1 LTSGAFRQ
9 YGHQEKTIFRGAV
22 MDDALQVSA
31 SEFKARCLAIF
42 RDLEAR
48 RIGRV
53 LVTRRGRPVAE
64 LVPPRTRLAT
74 LWGAH
79 RGSVEVASLAPSA
92 DVVSARSAKGIDLTA
107 PVLDESLDAAAGVL
121 HR

>member
-1 LTSGAFRQ
+1 
-9 YGHQEKTIFRGAV
+9 
-22 MDDALQVSA
+22 MDDVLEVSA

-42 RDLEAR
+42 KDLEAR
-48 RIGRV
+48 RVSRV

-64 LVPPRTRLAT
+64 LTPPRTELPT

-79 RGSVEVASLAPSA
+79 RGSVGIAP
-92 DVVSARSAKGIDLTA
+92 GTDLTA
-107 PVLDESLDAAAGVL
+107 PVVDEAFDAAAGVL

>member
-1 LTSGAFRQ
+1 
-9 YGHQEKTIFRGAV
+9 
-22 MDDALQVSA
+22 MDDVLRISA
-31 SEFKARCLAIF
+31 TEFKARCLAIF

-48 RIGRV
+48 RVARV

-64 LVPPRTRLAT
+64 LTPPRTTLPT

-79 RGSVEVASLAPSA
+79 RGSVEVAP
-92 DVVSARSAKGIDLTA
+92 GIDLTE
-107 PVLDESLDAAAGVL
+107 PVVDEALDAAVGVL

>member
-1 LTSGAFRQ
+1 
-9 YGHQEKTIFRGAV
+9 
-22 MDDALQVSA
+22 MDDVLRVSA
-31 SEFKARCLAIF
+31 TEFKARCLAIF
-42 RDLEAR
+42 KDLEAR

-64 LVPPRTRLAT
+64 LTPPRTELPT

-79 RGSVEVASLAPSA
+79 RGSVEVAA
-92 DVVSARSAKGIDLTA
+92 GTDLTA
-107 PVLDESLDAAAGVL
+107 PVVDEELDAAAGVL

>member
-1 LTSGAFRQ
+1 
-9 YGHQEKTIFRGAV
+9 
-22 MDDALQVSA
+22 MDDVLRVSA
-31 SEFKARCLAIF
+31 TEFKARCLAIF
-42 RDLEAR
+42 KDLEAR

-64 LVPPRTRLAT
+64 LTPVRTQLPT

-79 RGSVEVASLAPSA
+79 RGSVQVMPG
-92 DVVSARSAKGIDLTA
+92 VDLTEPA
-107 PVLDESLDAAAGVL
+107 LDEPLDAAGGVL

>member
-1 LTSGAFRQ
+1 L
-9 YGHQEKTIFRGAV
+9 
-22 MDDALQVSA
+22 DDVLQVSA

-42 RDLEAR
+42 KDLEAR
-48 RIGRV
+48 RVGRV

-64 LVPPRTRLAT
+64 LTPPRTELPT

-79 RGSVEVASLAPSA
+79 RGSVAVEPGV
-92 DVVSARSAKGIDLTA
+92 DLTA
-107 PVLDESLDAAAGVL
+107 PVLEEALDAAGAVM